1 MPRIRRKR
9 IPGALMAHLMK
20 RIRERQISTSQLGLL
35 ARWLDSDPEVPEG
48 RWFKRFPEMMVCGE
62 GELVKTFSPQASL
75 QPERKSFSLPAPLAL
90 LRHSTRMV

>member
-1 MPRIRRKR
+1 
-9 IPGALMAHLMK
+9 MAHLVK

-62 GELVKTFSPQASL
+62 GELVKTFLSARQSPTGT
-75 QPERKSFSLPAPLAL
+75 E
-90 LRHSTRMV
+90 VI

>member
-9 IPGALMAHLMK
+9 IPGALMAHLVK

-35 ARWLDSDPEVPEG
+35 ARWLDSDPEVSEG

-62 GELVKTFSPQASL
+62 GELVKTFLSAGQSPTGA
-75 QPERKSFSLPAPLAL
+75 E
-90 LRHSTRMV
+90 VI

>member
-9 IPGALMAHLMK
+9 IPGALMAHLLK

-35 ARWLDSDPEVPEG
+35 ARWLDSDLEVPEG

-62 GELVKTFSPQASL
+62 GELVKTFLSARQSPTGT
-75 QPERKSFSLPAPLAL
+75 E
-90 LRHSTRMV
+90 VI